1 VTIGGPLLSPGRHH
15 PCPVRP
21 WRDGRFGPAVLY
33 LPRRKL
39 PVHRRAVRGQRG
51 LRQLGLPTTLDAV
64 QLGLGDTRHNTAGGS
79 GEALGHGGRDDRRRV
94 QLVGFRS
101 ADCSGG
107 IPRDPRARRAII
119 DRVWKI
125 ERLRMLSPGL
135 EDNCSSSARN
145 RLPNRSSLNSHSA
158 SSRSTHVS
166 GDFASAIEACRRLR
180 TVSFAIQHR
189 VKVAHGSFVSHL
201 RELLA
206 RIICKSLKIIR
217 KLWVIESTPVRL
229 PCTSTVVA
237 CSL

>member
-1 VTIGGPLLSPGRHH
+1 MARRPIWSSCSVPSSPEASCSPARCSWPTRPSTTWASHYSRCCSIGAGRHSAQY
-15 PCPVRP
+15 RWWF
-21 WRDGRFGPAVLY
+21 WRG
-33 LPRRKL
+33 
-39 PVHRRAVRGQRG
+39 
-51 LRQLGLPTTLDAV
+51 
-64 QLGLGDTRHNTAGGS
+64 
-79 GEALGHGGRDDRRRV
+79 LGHGGRDDRRRV